1 MLDQLKKYTWCW
13 AMLCLFAY
21 GAFSQTDSS
30 KVVEAIQ
37 KARDFEQENAD
48 SALFYSLEAYKQSQ
62 HNSSLHLKGK
72 AALQVGVAYYNM
84 GDYKKA
90 ALYYQEGI
98 VLSEK
103 SNNKKLQAQAYN
115 GFANLFATQKQFSQ
129 ASEYFHKA
137 LDISKELEDTRK
149 VSVILMNL
157 ANIEYNKAY
166 YSNDFTQCNKAYN
179 EAYNWAVMAKDTDQ
193 IISCLGNWGMS
204 YSDEGKFELSLE
216 KLNTAISLA
225 ENSKNKADLVFL
237 KYYLGRTYGIMHK
250 HQLAITAFDQS
261 LKLAMEFKDVD
272 FQSENYLCLA
282 ESNYELGN
290 YKVAY
295 DFFKQYKNTEDTIA
309 SKELAAELNTIK
321 AQYDTE
327 KKQKQIELL
336 EAKAGQDKMV
346 KASLMIGAVML
357 LVLAFLMFNRYRL
370 KAKTN
375 KLLEHQNAI
384 ISEKNKDISDSINYA
399 KKIQEAIFPSHE
411 DIGHVFPEF
420 FILSL
425 PKDVV
430 SGDFYWF
437 TKIDNLKIFAVAD
450 CTGHGV
456 PGAFM
461 SMIGNTL
468 LNHIVIERKIVRP
481 DLILNELRK
490 EIIKALKQG
499 ETSQSK
505 DGMDISLIC
514 LNTDTKLLQVAC
526 ANNPVWILKSD
537 HTFSEIKPDKQPI
550 GYAADK
556 HNDFTLQ
563 ESTLSAGDIIFQ
575 FTDGFADQFG
585 GTKGKK
591 FKYNPFQQTLLSIQQ
606 YPIKE
611 QGDALKAIFADWKG
625 NLQQV
630 DDVLVSGIKV

>member
-1 MLDQLKKYTWCW
+1 MLHLFKKYICCW
-13 AMLCLFAY
+13 LTLCS
-21 GAFSQTDSS
+21 FSHVVQAQSDSLKITS
-30 KVVEAIQ
+30 DIQ
-37 KARDFEQENAD
+37 KARDFEQKNAD
-48 SALFYSLEAYKQSQ
+48 SSLFYSLEAYKESQ
-62 HNSSLHLKGK
+62 HSQSIHLKGK
-72 AALQVGVAYYNM
+72 AALQAGVSYYNM

-90 ALYYQEGI
+90 ATYYQEGI

-115 GFANLFATQKQFSQ
+115 GFANLFATQKQFTQ
-129 ASEYFHKA
+129 ASEYFNKA
-137 LDISKELEDTRK
+137 LEISKELGDTRK

-166 YSNDFTQCNKAYN
+166 YSNDFTQCNKAYG
-179 EAYNWAVMAKDTDQ
+179 EAYNWAVAAKDTDQ

-204 YSDEGKFELSLE
+204 YSDEGKFDLSLE

-225 ENSKNKADLVFL
+225 EVSNNKADLVFL

-250 HQLAITAFDQS
+250 HPQAIEAFNQS

-309 SKELAAELNTIK
+309 SKELATELNMIK
-321 AQYDTE
+321 AQYDSE

-336 EAKAGQDKMV
+336 EAKAGQDKII

-370 KAKTN
+370 KSKTN

-399 KKIQEAIFPSHE
+399 KKIQEAIFPTHD
-411 DIGHVFPEF
+411 DIKNVFPEF

-437 TKIDNLKIFAVAD
+437 TTIEGLKIFAVAD

-481 DLILNELRK
+481 DLILNELRR

-499 ETSQSK
+499 ENSQNK

-514 LNTDTKLLQVAC
+514 LNTKTKFVQIAC
-526 ANNPVWILKSD
+526 ANNPVWILKTD
-537 HTFSEIKPDKQPI
+537 QTFWEIKPDKQPI
-550 GYAADK
+550 GYVADK
-556 HNDFTLQ
+556 HNDFSLH
-563 ESTLSAGDIIFQ
+563 ECEVSSGDIIFQ

-585 GTKGKK
+585 GVKGKK
-591 FKYNPFQQTLLSIQQ
+591 FKYNPFQETLLSMQKQ
-606 YPIKE
+606 PIE
-611 QGDALKAIFADWKG
+611 RQGDELKSVFINWKG
-625 NLQQV
+625 KLEQV